1 MRWLPYLEVNV
12 MAIIG
17 ESASERHN
25 REAQKDDARRAAHK
39 ISELTG
45 EPEMFLDEFTYDPR
59 WLRALPN
66 YGLDRIPKCLKP
78 KPLKPKEKK

>member
-1 MRWLPYLEVNV
+1 

-17 ESASERHN
+17 ESANERHN
-25 REAQKDDARRAAHK
+25 RGAQKDDAHRAAHK

-45 EPEMFLDEFTYDPR
+45 ESEMFLDEFTYDPR

-66 YGLDRIPKCLKP
+66 YGLDRLPKCCKP
-78 KPLKPKEKK
+78 EPLKPKEKK